1 MDKLTT
7 SIVGINLPNENT
19 SKSNRRMEGMLC
31 APGDAV
37 ELGLEPANPY
47 DENAVAIFSARG
59 IQLGDVSAERVP
71 LIGKRMKE
79 DEAIAVFQSMH
90 GSGAYIRIR
99 LGGGVL
105 PCPIGSP
112 MF

>member
-7 SIVGINLPNENT
+7 SIVGIDLPNENT

-71 LIGKRMKE
+71 LI
-79 DEAIAVFQSMH
+79 EAAFCPAR
-90 GSGAYIRIR
+90 SGPRCSETPASP
-99 LGGGVL
+99 LGAAGPAAGL
-105 PCPIGSP
+105 
-112 MF
+112 